1 VSELVERSG
10 IDVRRVLEP
19 SRIAELAPRDVLL
32 VTDFDGTLSEV
43 VSNPAQ
49 ATIHPASEAALR
61 RLTRALRHVAVL
73 SSRSRRDLETK
84 VPIDGIELIGDSGLG
99 DMSSDERRRLEMFN
113 VEAGRVLA
121 DIPGVWLETKPAGT
135 AIHHRHAQVHPA
147 EILRRI
153 GPAVR
158 ETGLHVHG
166 GRRVIEVVPRERPK
180 GDALAGLIVRVG
192 PAGVICV
199 GDDENDRPMF
209 DYVNALARPHLTV
222 GVASDEASA
231 DLFADCDLVV
241 SGPEEAADLFTS
253 LADWAAEPAG

>member
-1 VSELVERSG
+1 VSELVQRSG
-10 IDVRRVLEP
+10 IDIRGALEP
-19 SRIAELAPRDVLL
+19 SRIADLPPRDVLL
-32 VTDFDGTLSEV
+32 VTDFDGTLSPV

-49 ATIHPASEAALR
+49 AHIHAASEAALR
-61 RLTRALRHVAVL
+61 RLTRSLGHVAVL
-73 SSRSRRDLETK
+73 SSRSRADLETR
-84 VPIDGIELIGDSGLG
+84 VTIEGVELIGDSGLG
-99 DMSSDERRRLEMFN
+99 DMTSDERRRLEMFN

-121 DIPGVWLETKPAGT
+121 DVPGVWIETKPAGT
-135 AIHHRHAQVHPA
+135 AIHHRHAQLHPA
-147 EILRRI
+147 EILHRI
-153 GPAVR
+153 GAAVR
-158 ETGLHVHG
+158 ETGLHVHV

-222 GVASDEASA
+222 GVASDEARA

-241 SGPEEAADLFTS
+241 SGPDEVAELLTS
-253 LADWAAEPAG
+253 LADWADGAG